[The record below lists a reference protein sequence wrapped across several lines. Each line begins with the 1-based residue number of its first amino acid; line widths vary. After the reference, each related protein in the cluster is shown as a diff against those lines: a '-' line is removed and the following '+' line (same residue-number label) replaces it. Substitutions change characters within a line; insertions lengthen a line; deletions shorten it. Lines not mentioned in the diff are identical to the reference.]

1 MIPSQPVPNATA
13 HRVRVLIVDD
23 SAVMRELLR
32 RILSRDPGIEVVGSA
47 PDPIA
52 AEARIPLDK
61 PDVLTL
67 DVDMPRMDGLTF
79 LSKLMHSNPIPVVMV
94 SALTQRGCETAMK
107 ALELGAVD
115 VIAKPRFEVENGTR
129 LLADEIIATVKAA
142 GSARPRRGVLSR
154 PAPSPVVTSSFHPAP
169 TAGNTSAPAPAPRK
183 ALPLPPAKAVP
194 GGAVIDSRHV
204 LAIGASTGGTEA
216 LMEVLSHLPG
226 DTPGTVIVQHMPAG
240 FTKAFASRL
249 DRSCRMS
256 VKEAED
262 GDAIVRGRVLL
273 APGDRHMVVESEGG
287 RWIVRLNDDP
297 PVGYHKPAVDV
308 LFDSVAR
315 RIGANA
321 IGVILTGMG
330 ADGAAG
336 LVAMRRAGAHTVAQD
351 EATSVVYGMP
361 REAAARGGAELVE
374 PLHQIAATVTRWTG
388 ELRRAGGQA
397 AA

>member
-1 MIPSQPVPNATA
+1 MSTTPIGGNAPGR
-13 HRVRVLIVDD
+13 RVRVLIVDD

-52 AEARIPLDK
+52 AEARIPLDR

-79 LSKLMHSNPIPVVMV
+79 LEKLMHTNPLPVVMV
-94 SALTQRGCETAMK
+94 SALTQRGCETAMR

-129 LLADEIIATVKAA
+129 LLADEIITTVKAA
-142 GSARPRRGVLSR
+142 GMARPRRGALTR
-154 PAPSPVVTSSFHPAP
+154 PAAPVSPVRPTSAPSPAAPAS
-169 TAGNTSAPAPAPRK
+169 SAPPTGPRK
-183 ALPLPPAKAVP
+183 VLPLPPPKPVP
-194 GGAVIDSRHV
+194 GGTAAEARHV

-216 LMEVLSHLPG
+216 LMEVLRHLPA
-226 DTPGTVIVQHMPAG
+226 DAPGTVIVQHMPAG

-249 DRSCRMS
+249 DRACAMS

-273 APGDRHMVVESEGG
+273 APGDRHMFVDREGG
-287 RWIVRLNDDP
+287 RWVVRLNDDP

-308 LFDSVAR
+308 LLESVAR
-315 RIGANA
+315 RLGAHA

-336 LVAMRRAGAHTVAQD
+336 LVAMRKAGAHTVAQD

-361 REAAARGGAELVE
+361 REAAARGGAEAVE
-374 PLHQIAATVTRWTG
+374 PLHRIAATVMRWSD
-388 ELRRAGGQA
+388 ELRRLEGA

>member
-1 MIPSQPVPNATA
+1 MIPAQPQPNASTR
-13 HRVRVLIVDD
+13 RVRVLIVDD

-79 LSKLMHSNPIPVVMV
+79 LAKLMHSNPLPVVMV

-115 VIAKPRFEVENGTR
+115 VIAKPKFEVENGTR
-129 LLADEIIATVKAA
+129 LLADEIITTVKAA

-154 PAPSPVVTSSFHPAP
+154 PTPPTMTSSFTPAA
-169 TAGNTSAPAPAPRK
+169 TAGSAPLSSAPAPRK
-183 ALPLPPAKAVP
+183 ALPLPPPKAVP
-194 GGAVIDSRHV
+194 GGAPIDSRHV

-216 LMEVLSHLPG
+216 LMEVLSHLPM

-273 APGDRHMVVESEGG
+273 APGDRHMFVDRDNG
-287 RWIVRLNDDP
+287 RWVVRLSDDP

-315 RIGANA
+315 RLGANA

-336 LVAMRRAGAHTVAQD
+336 LVAMRKAGAHTVAQD

-361 REAAARGGAELVE
+361 REAAARGGAEAVE
-374 PLHQIAATVTRWTG
+374 PLHQIAATITRWTS
-388 ELRRAGGQA
+388 ELRRASGQA

>member
-1 MIPSQPVPNATA
+1 MSSLPPATPPG
-13 HRVRVLIVDD
+13 RKVKVMIVDD

-32 RILSRDPGIEVVGSA
+32 RILSRDPDILVVGSA

-52 AEARIPLDK
+52 AETRIPIDQ

-79 LSKLMHSNPIPVVMV
+79 LDRLMTHHPLPVVMV
-94 SALTQRGCETAMK
+94 SALTQRGCETAMR

-115 VIAKPRFEVENGTR
+115 VIAKPTVDVETGTR
-129 LLADEIIATVKAA
+129 AIGWEIVAKVKAA
-142 GSARPRRGVLSR
+142 AMARPRRGPTARPGMPAPPSPAAPR
-154 PAPSPVVTSSFHPAP
+154 PAAPLASPPSATLVRPGLPPRVEPAP
-169 TAGNTSAPAPAPRK
+169 NASVG
-183 ALPLPPAKAVP
+183 AL
-194 GGAVIDSRHV
+194 GHM

-216 LMEVLSHLPG
+216 ILEVLQSMPE
-226 DTPGTVIVQHMPAG
+226 DTPGTVMVQHMPAG

-249 DRSCRMS
+249 DRHCRMR
-256 VKEAED
+256 VKEAAD
-262 GDAIVRGRVLL
+262 GDVVTQGQVLL
-273 APGDRHMVVESEGG
+273 APGDRHMLIERDGG

-308 LFDSVAR
+308 LFESCAR
-315 RIGANA
+315 RVGPAA

-336 LVAMRRAGAHTVAQD
+336 LLAMRRAGAHTVAQD

-361 REAAARGGAELVE
+361 REAAARGGAEVIEAL
-374 PLHQIAATVTRWTG
+374 PQIAGHLQRWIA
-388 ELRRAGGQA
+388 ELRRSGRA